1 MNKTVSKCSYEDT
14 DYNSASKKRKFSCH
28 QEVIVSSF
36 SFKTGA
42 PNADLVVDV
51 RFLPDPRTLENEAP
65 DIDGTHSQVEE
76 FIRARSSFDSFFTQL
91 TENVASVV
99 GDLKDRGSERV
110 ELAIGCTAGRHR
122 SVFVAE
128 RLARW
133 LRENVG
139 ADKVRVLH
147 REISPRSHQEL
158 MEDLEPFEDQ
168 CLITP
173 TVCRVGPMLKCTYCP
188 DTNNMN
194 IQEVKGLQCP
204 LALRNVS
211 SILGTGL
218 ESIKALREKRRLG
231 SFQSSR
237 SEILCGEWSRSADH
251 CGS

>member
-1 MNKTVSKCSYEDT
+1 MNKFISKSNCEDS
-14 DYNSASKKRKFSCH
+14 DYNNTPKKRKFSCH

-36 SFKTGA
+36 SFKTGT

-51 RFLPDPRTLENEAP
+51 RFLPDPRTLGNEAP

-76 FIRARSSFDSFFTQL
+76 FIRARSSFDCFFEQL

-133 LRENVG
+133 LRENVA
-139 ADKVRVLH
+139 ADNVRVLH
-147 REISPRSHQEL
+147 REISPRSHLEL
-158 MEDLEPFEDQ
+158 MEDFDSFQDQ
-168 CLITP
+168 CVIAP
-173 TVCRVGPMLKCTYCP
+173 SVCRVGPMLKCTYSP

-211 SILGTGL
+211 SILGSGL
-218 ESIKALREKRRLG
+218 ESIKALREKRRMG
-231 SFQSSR
+231 SFQNAR